1 MQDLGEKMETM
12 TLSASNV
19 ITKLSRRP
27 CFKDTLKGIMKEVT
41 TPLNEDGNDD
51 YCEYFRSRK
60 EMDTEK
66 YSVTNVITNIDQQL
80 CFKGT

>member
-1 MQDLGEKMETM
+1 
-12 TLSASNV
+12 
-19 ITKLSRRP
+19 
-27 CFKDTLKGIMKEVT
+27 MKEVT

>member
-1 MQDLGEKMETM
+1 
-12 TLSASNV
+12 
-19 ITKLSRRP
+19 
-27 CFKDTLKGIMKEVT
+27 MKEVT

-66 YSVTNVITNIDQQL
+66 YSVTNAQWNSI
-80 CFKGT
+80 GTFRNSPTDLLIARTLLFIARTVPNLVMGRKNLE